1 LLGYHGCRNDN
12 SEDSQLQH
20 SSNQVAKLPVTR
32 DSLPTLF
39 AKELVQ
45 FQSLCASILIIG
57 GMVVYPMHSWNTVS
71 IKDSYSSHLL
81 GCEGF
86 DSIICNIET

>member
-39 AKELVQ
+39 AKELVH

-57 GMVVYPMHSWNTVS
+57 GISNAFVEYGFNQRLVF
-71 IKDSYSSHLL
+71 ISSFGL
-81 GCEGF
+81 
-86 DSIICNIET
+86 